1 MRDLKFIIGLLLV
14 CFAILIAV
22 GLIIGHADAIDTNTE
37 PTLAPIFIQQTP
49 TNISELNNHTYTIHR
64 IQQGDKVYL
73 GDHID
78 ISGVVAGNRALV
90 WFRGGEPDPAE
101 QPYVIPLPNTKA
113 GYFDWFVD
121 PATFSQ
127 MTGDIFKWNGYFEP
141 SGNTHAFTIIA
152 NYRNDTRTYPNGTVI
167 NETSILSGQYPIIE
181 KPVVPVLPAKHV
193 ADYLAVHN
201 QPFNI
206 TTAGKSKLWL
216 FGRVDGIYDRLFP
229 TSEAIIDVHD
239 MQSLE
244 AGNYQ
249 MLIQYPGE
257 NGVFESYYDP
267 STYSLRSAR
276 VNKTTYILEPLPAIS
291 LYGVTPQIAI
301 EQVKTMLG
309 ESDDRYSVQSVSIEE
324 PSIQLVSMEEV
335 STSLA
340 RTYYNNSN
348 LRGDVTVFDI
358 KGYINVLPGTNLYFA
373 LDEKNQVEKV
383 HWFNATAQGQYLGD
397 ERIFEAFVPV
407 YWDEMSLGMHTISG
421 YTDVG
426 GSIFRDFPVRDSPDH
441 SFIPNQSVKWID
453 NQSPWVPTPTPE
465 IIRESY
471 AVPGPERTII
481 VTQTPSPEEI
491 HTEAQK
497 ITDEQNRQNNEKVML
512 VGIALVALVFLGWG
526 VWSIIRARKGEKK

>member
-1 MRDLKFIIGLLLV
+1 
-14 CFAILIAV
+14 
-22 GLIIGHADAIDTNTE
+22 
-37 PTLAPIFIQQTP
+37 
-49 TNISELNNHTYTIHR
+49 
-64 IQQGDKVYL
+64 VYL

-90 WFRGGEPDPAE
+90 WFRGGDPDPAA

-113 GYFDWFVD
+113 GYFDFYVD
-121 PATFSQ
+121 PAIFTQ
-127 MTGDIFKWNGYFEP
+127 MTGNIFKWNGYFEP
-141 SGNTHAFTIIA
+141 SGNTHAFYVIA

-181 KPVVPVLPAKHV
+181 KPIVPILPAKHV

-229 TSEAIIDVHD
+229 TSEAVIDVHD

-309 ESDDRYSVQSVSIEE
+309 ESDDAYSIQTVSIEE
-324 PSIQLVSMEEV
+324 PSIQLVSMEQV

-358 KGYINVLPGTNLYFA
+358 KGYTNVLPGTNLYFA
-373 LDEKNQVEKV
+373 LDENKQTKV
-383 HWFNATAQGQYLGD
+383 KWFNATAQGQYLGD

-441 SFIPNQSVKWID
+441 SFIPNQTVKWIGD
-453 NQSPWVPTPTPE
+453 QNPWVPTPTPE
-465 IIRESY
+465 IIKEPY

-481 VTQTPSPEEI
+481 IQQTPSPEEI
-491 HTEAQK
+491 RTEAQK
-497 ITDEQNRQNNEKVML
+497 ITDAQNATTARNNNYLIAGAVVL
-512 VGIALVALVFLGWG
+512 FGIAWICWS
-526 VWSIIRARKGEKK
+526 VWRARKGEKK